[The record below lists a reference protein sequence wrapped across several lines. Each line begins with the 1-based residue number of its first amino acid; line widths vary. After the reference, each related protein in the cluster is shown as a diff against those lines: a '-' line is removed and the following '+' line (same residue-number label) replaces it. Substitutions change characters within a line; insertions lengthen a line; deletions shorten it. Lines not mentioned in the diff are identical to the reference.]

1 MQYGRAFPSTA
12 EDISCGTDC
21 VVTGRY
27 GLKDVAAHA
36 RRAESLG
43 FDVLHVPETIHDPFV
58 TGVLALEHTTTLTVR
73 TSMVVVFPRSPMV
86 TSYAAWDLARYSN
99 GRFQLSLASQ
109 VKGNIVGRYSS
120 AWSDPV
126 GQLRDYVGAVR
137 AIFLAFRKGR
147 NSTTRVR
154 TTGSIGSSRISTPGR
169 STVQKPSFWTGG
181 VNRRMCELGGEVA
194 DGFVCHPAAS
204 HPSYLAA
211 RIRPALQ
218 AGAVRVGRIGNR
230 PRVVVNVRPLVGRTR
245 DELDADRDG
254 QRRELAFLYS
264 TPAYHRQL
272 ELLGLDHLGPTL
284 TRIVRTR
291 EWSSLPGHLTDEI
304 LDRLLPTGTWDELPG
319 VLDEWYGGLCD
330 GMSLGFSADPAEDDN
345 IRRFVRGVRELEGS

>member
-1 MQYGRAFPSTA
+1 MELIASLPADT
-12 EDISCGTDC
+12 T
-21 VVTGRY
+21 
-27 GLKDVAAHA
+27 LKDVAAHA

-73 TSMVVVFPRSPMV
+73 TSMVVAFPRSPMV
-86 TSYAAWDLARYSN
+86 TAYAAWDLARFSN
-99 GRFQLSLASQ
+99 GRFQLGLASQ

-126 GQLRDYVGAVR
+126 GRLRDYVGAVR
-137 AIFLAFRKGR
+137 AIFRAFQD
-147 NSTTRVR
+147 
-154 TTGSIGSSRISTPGR
+154 GSELDYEGPYYRFDRLQPYFNPGPIDCAA
-169 STVQKPSFWTGG
+169 PSFWTGG
-181 VNRRMCELGGEVA
+181 VNRQMCELGGEVA

-204 HPSYLAA
+204 HPSYLSA

-218 AGAVRVGRIGNR
+218 AGAARVGRTGNG

-245 DELDADRDG
+245 DELEAARDG

-272 ELLGLDHLGPTL
+272 ELLGLDDLGPTL
-284 TRIVRTR
+284 TGIVKNR
-291 EWSSLPGHLTDEI
+291 EWSSLPGHLTNDV
-304 LDRLLPTGTWDELPG
+304 LDRLLPTGTWDELPH
-319 VLDEWYGGLCD
+319 VLDEWYGDRCD
-330 GMSLGFSADPAEDDN
+330 GMSLGFPVDPAEDEN
-345 IRRFVRGVRELEGS
+345 IRRFVRGVRERAGS